1 MQKGN
6 NRYIKNTSVGEGTRI
21 FFPTNI
27 YDSVIGE
34 KCMIGAF
41 VEIGGAKIC
50 NNCKIHPFSLICQY
64 VTIEDNVFIAQGV
77 MFTNSRYPQIPSQWQ
92 KEIDAGN
99 MSIIVEKGASIGA
112 NATILPGV
120 TIGEKA
126 MVGAGSVVTK
136 DIPPNVIAYGNP
148 CQVVRER
155 IYD

>member
-1 MQKGN
+1 MQKVN

-34 KCMIGAF
+34 KCTIAAF
-41 VEIGGAKIC
+41 VEIGAAKIG
-50 NNCKIHPFSLICQY
+50 NNCRIHPFSLICKY
-64 VTIEDNVFIAQGV
+64 VTIEDDVFIAQGV
-77 MFTNSRYPQIPSQWQ
+77 IFTNSRCPQIPSQWQ
-92 KEIDAGN
+92 KEIDN
-99 MSIIVEKGASIGA
+99 SNVTTVVKKGASIGA
-112 NATILPGV
+112 NATILSGV

-148 CQVVRER
+148 CEVARKR
-155 IYD
+155 ND